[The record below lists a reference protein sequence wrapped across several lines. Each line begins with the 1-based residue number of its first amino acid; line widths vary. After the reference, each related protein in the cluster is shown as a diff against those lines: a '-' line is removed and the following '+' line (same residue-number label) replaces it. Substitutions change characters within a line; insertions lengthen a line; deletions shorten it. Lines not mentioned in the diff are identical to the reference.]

1 MPPNSTEL
9 WQEGAAIESFKMVK
23 AGVFDEEGLVDELYT
38 KPGKYPGCSGTRTLK
53 DNIADLKASVAANN
67 RGIHLIQALVKEYSW
82 PVVKFYMEAIQKNA
96 EEAVRALLKGFSE
109 RFKGHPLKAVD
120 YMDDGT
126 PLALKVTINGEDGS
140 AKFDFTGTGPEAFN
154 NLVSFALHC
163 PLPRL
168 SQNTSAADF
177 TGILSTR

>member
-23 AGVFDEEGLVDELYT
+23 AGIFDEDGLVDELYT

-67 RGIHLIQALVKEYSW
+67 RGIHLIQALVMEYSW
-82 PVVKFYMEAIQKNA
+82 PVVKFYMEAIQRNA
-96 EEAVRALLKGFSE
+96 EEAVRSLLKGFSE
-109 RFKGHPLKAVD
+109 RFRGHPLRAVD

-154 NLVSFALHC
+154 NLVSFLVPC
-163 PLPRL
+163 PLLCL
-168 SQNTSAADF
+168 SQNP
-177 TGILSTR
+177 

>member
-23 AGVFDEEGLVDELYT
+23 AGVFDEDGLVDELYT

-67 RGIHLIQALVKEYSW
+67 RGIHLIQALVMEYSW
-82 PVVKFYMEAIQKNA
+82 PVVKFYMEAIQRNA

-109 RFKGHPLKAVD
+109 RFRGHPLRAVD

-154 NLVSFALHC
+154 NLVSFPAPY
-163 PLPRL
+163 PLLCL
-168 SQNTSAADF
+168 SQDSSAADLR
-177 TGILSTR
+177 GIPPAR